1 MKGIRSLVVAVALI
15 GVVAMPASAQGDKDC
30 ADFTTQARAQAELR
44 SDPADPFGLDGPAG
58 PATGG
63 TLSGVA
69 CEDYEYGDAGSL
81 SNNATDHNP
90 VGTGAGGEKSGE
102 MPEELPD
109 TGAGGLAPGTWWQW
123 VVFGWTSVSAA
134 TALVLARTL
143 RGVAMEWC
151 R

>member
-1 MKGIRSLVVAVALI
+1 MKSIRSFVVAVALVGI
-15 GVVAMPASAQGDKDC
+15 VAMPASARGDMGC

-44 SDPADPFGLDGPAG
+44 SDPTDPMGLDGPAG

-90 VGTGAGGEKSGE
+90 VRTGAAGEESGE

-109 TGAGGLAPGTWWQW
+109 TGAGGLAPG
-123 VVFGWTSVSAA
+123 AA
-134 TALVLARTL
+134 IPVGTTAPALLLLGAGYTAFKR
-143 RGVAMEWC
+143 R
-151 R
+151 